1 MAADP
6 NHVFCKTFGTHIESE
21 GVSLRA
27 TFIIDPDGVL
37 KAIEIHD
44 NSIGRSA
51 KEILRKLQAA
61 RFVKENPG
69 QVCPAA
75 WKPGDE
81 TLKPGLGLVG
91 KI

>member
-6 NHVFCKTFGTHIESE
+6 NHFICKTFGTHIEKE

-27 TFIIDPDGVL
+27 TFIIDPEGTL
-37 KAIEIHD
+37 MAMEIHD

-61 RFVKENPG
+61 KFVKENPG

-75 WKPGDE
+75 WVPGKE
-81 TLKPGLGLVG
+81 TLRPGLDLVG